1 MSTTE
6 QSSPPPA
13 PARRRWRRGRS
24 AYPRRERTLAIA
36 FLVPA
41 VVLVAVLI
49 YFPIGRVIVS
59 SVTAQ
64 VPLTG
69 EREFIGVERYA
80 DLAASATFWDIVR
93 NSVVWTGGVVLLQNI
108 AGLGAALLLNQG
120 LPAQRLSR
128 IVLLIPWVLPGVA
141 AALLW
146 RFIYDPQLGLLN
158 GLLQSAGIIDSG
170 IAWLGSEATAM
181 GAVVLAGV
189 WKGFPFSM
197 VMYLAALQ
205 GVQRDHI
212 EAAMM
217 DGAGA
222 WRRFRNV
229 IVPSISG
236 VIRLNLLLT
245 TVFTF
250 NYFDM
255 IWVATRGGPLD
266 ATHIFPTYIF
276 QLGFGELQ
284 FDRAATY
291 GVVAAL
297 ILAVAGYLYIKELR
311 PQESV

>member
-1 MSTTE
+1 MSTIE
-6 QSSPPPA
+6 QATPPTA
-13 PARRRWRRGRS
+13 QRRRRRRRGLS
-24 AYPRRERTLAIA
+24 AYPPRERALAIA

-49 YFPIGRVIVS
+49 YLPIGRVLIS

-64 VPLTG
+64 VPLTTD
-69 EREFIGVERYA
+69 REFIGLERYGE
-80 DLAASATFWDIVR
+80 LATSSTFWGVVR

-108 AGLGAALLLNQG
+108 AGLAAALLLNQG

-128 IVLLIPWVLPGVA
+128 VVVLIPWVLPGVA

-158 GLLQSAGIIDSG
+158 GLLQTAGVIDSG
-170 IAWLGSEATAM
+170 IAWLGSSTTAM
-181 GAVVLAGV
+181 GAVIVAAV

-205 GVQRDHI
+205 GVERDQI
-212 EAAMM
+212 EAAMV

-222 WRRFRNV
+222 WRRFRYV
-229 IVPSISG
+229 IIPSISG

-276 QLGFGELQ
+276 RLGFGELK
-284 FDRAATY
+284 FDEAATY

-297 ILAVAGYLYIKELR
+297 ILAVAGYLYIRELR